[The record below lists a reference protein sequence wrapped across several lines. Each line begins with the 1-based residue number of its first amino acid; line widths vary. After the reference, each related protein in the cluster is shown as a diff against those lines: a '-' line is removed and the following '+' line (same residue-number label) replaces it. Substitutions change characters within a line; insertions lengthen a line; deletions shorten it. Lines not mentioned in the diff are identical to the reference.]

1 MRALRALVV
10 VAVVSAGL
18 VLPASVGAAVADAYE
33 DDDTYAS
40 AVAVDSGLDT
50 DGSSGWFG
58 EPLFGQTRT
67 FDFVD
72 DDGATSDID
81 WVKFTVATADIES
94 GYSYVFE
101 AYANEPQV
109 DPVLELYASSGPNG
123 AASATDPAALGEVP
137 GTGVT
142 ETDPVALVANDDG
155 AWFERA
161 SSSLSFIP
169 SAAGTYYVR
178 VRPYYRVTGTPGY
191 DGGDG
196 SYTLRMKVGQISRVA
211 GSDRIATAVAI
222 SRQRFASAGPAG
234 GACIVASA
242 YAFPDALAGST
253 LAGAVGGPV
262 LLTSPTALSPA
273 VSAEI
278 VRLGVDKVYLLGGTG
293 AVSPAVE
300 AALDALS
307 GVSVE
312 RVWGVDRIATARQVA
327 NRASTLASSAPVAFV
342 VNAYSFPDALSASPM
357 ATYNVAPI
365 LLTQGTKLDPQARA
379 ALEDA
384 TLGITDVVIVGGTG
398 VVSSAVFTEI
408 AGILGGSAHVRRV
421 SGSTRYETSR
431 NFAIWATDRQTDPD
445 TVGTTANPDALKSL
459 DFARVGIAS
468 GEDFPDA
475 LAGGVFCGLARSPIL
490 LTRSRYV
497 SSWICAWFGDP
508 YYNAPAISPGQDYWF
523 AADWAILRSFV
534 FGGSGAVSDGVF
546 QGLDVFSGPGF

>member
-1 MRALRALVV
+1 MRSLRTLVV
-10 VAVVSAGL
+10 VVVLSAGL
-18 VLPASVGAAVADAYE
+18 VVPATAGAAVADAYE

-50 DGSSGWFG
+50 GGSSGWFG
-58 EPLFGQTRT
+58 EPLFGQART

-81 WVKFTVATADIES
+81 WVKFTVSSPDIAS

-109 DPVLELYASSGPNG
+109 DPVLELYASTGPNG
-123 AASATDPAALGEVP
+123 APAATDPSALAEVP

-142 ETDPVALVANDDG
+142 ETDPLALVANDDG

-169 SAAGTYYVR
+169 STAGTYYVR
-178 VRPYYRVTGTPGY
+178 IRPYYRVTGTPGY

-196 SYTLRMKVGQISRVA
+196 SYTLRMKVGQLSRIS

-222 SRQRFASAGPAG
+222 SKQQFASAGPAG
-234 GACIVASA
+234 GACVVASA
-242 YAFPDALAGST
+242 FAFPDALAGST
-253 LAGAVGGPV
+253 LAGAVGGPM
-262 LLTSPTALSPA
+262 LLTSPSALSPA

-278 VRLGVDKVYLLGGTG
+278 ARLQVDTVYLLGGAAAVSG
-293 AVSPAVE
+293 AVESAI
-300 AALDALS
+300 DAIP

-312 RVWGVDRIATARQVA
+312 RVWGSDRTATARQVA
-327 NRASTLASSAPVAFV
+327 NRASTIASSAPVAFV
-342 VNAYSFPDALSASPM
+342 VNSLSFPDALSASPM

-365 LLTQGTKLDPQARA
+365 LLTRGTRLDSAARA
-379 ALEDA
+379 ALEDPA
-384 TLGITDVVIVGGTG
+384 LGITDVVIVGGTG

-408 AGILGGSAHVRRV
+408 AGILGGSSHVRRIG
-421 SGSTRYETSR
+421 GSTRYETSR
-431 NFAIWATDRQTDPD
+431 NFAVWATGRQTDPG
-445 TVGTTANPDALKSL
+445 TVGTVANPSALESL

-468 GEDFPDA
+468 GENFPDA

-497 SSWICAWFGDP
+497 SPWVCAWFGNDTTNP
-508 YYNAPAISPGQDYWF
+508 PAIAPGQDYWF